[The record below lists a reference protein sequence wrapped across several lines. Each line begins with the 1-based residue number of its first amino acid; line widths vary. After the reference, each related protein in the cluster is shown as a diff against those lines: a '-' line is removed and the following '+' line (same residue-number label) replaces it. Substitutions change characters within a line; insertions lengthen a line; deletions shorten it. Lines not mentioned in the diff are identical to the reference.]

1 MLKNLAPTM
10 MDKVLK
16 YLKTTTV
23 WRMFLHL
30 IWLMCLL
37 MILSSSYI
45 ITFHFVPVL
54 ELFKKSHSLTH
65 FSSELATSIN
75 MDQQVN
81 SVLQSVLT
89 QTQASRAYMF
99 RFHNGIPSVNNVP
112 FIFHTMTHELISPGT
127 PRVIVFSQRLP
138 TGILGMANTDMIN
151 RRCVILKD
159 LDQITD
165 SMNAWHFNMRGAVA
179 VVRCPY
185 FSSRGDLLGFVG
197 VDFKETPSE
206 DLITQAHDIT
216 KTAAERLN
224 LIFQNREG
232 R

>member
-1 MLKNLAPTM
+1 MLKNLAPSM
-10 MDKVLK
+10 LDNVLK
-16 YLKTTTV
+16 YLRTTSA

-65 FSSELATSIN
+65 FSSELATSIA

-81 SVLQSVLT
+81 AVLQTMLT
-89 QTQASRAYMF
+89 QTQANRSYLF

-138 TGILGMANTDMIN
+138 TGILGTSNHEMIN
-151 RRCVILKD
+151 RRCVVLNN
-159 LDQITD
+159 LDEITD
-165 SMNAWHFNMRGAVA
+165 SINAWHYNMRGAVA

-197 VDFKETPSE
+197 VDFKESPAE
-206 DLITQAHDIT
+206 DAIAHAHD
-216 KTAAERLN
+216 AARAAADRLS
-224 LIFQNREG
+224 LIFQHRENR
-232 R
+232 